1 MQHAKNYNQNLNM
14 TSIDGCG
21 MSLVSWYRKIHNG
34 GNMGKSLLITLPRAW
49 VISNDLQKG
58 DSVLIDLASDGSL
71 RISRTDAGKP
81 AK

>member
-1 MQHAKNYNQNLNM
+1 
-14 TSIDGCG
+14 

-58 DSVLIDLASDGSL
+58 DNVLINLSPDGTL
-71 RISRTDAGKP
+71 RVSCPDA
-81 AK
+81 AKQAE